1 MLTIRDVQLGAFAD
15 VSRST
20 LVDRLVEHLLDT
32 LQPHTAALEPRSL
45 YSWTRALA
53 DQFAVWEITSV
64 SDLTFVMEL
73 LLVAGDGVVM
83 GRNAGPVRAVL
94 ANRELATQA
103 RLDYLL
109 MAVAAGGR

>member
-1 MLTIRDVQLGAFAD
+1 
-15 VSRST
+15 
-20 LVDRLVEHLLDT
+20 
-32 LQPHTAALEPRSL
+32 
-45 YSWTRALA
+45 
-53 DQFAVWEITSV
+53 
-64 SDLTFVMEL
+64 
-73 LLVAGDGVVM
+73 VVM